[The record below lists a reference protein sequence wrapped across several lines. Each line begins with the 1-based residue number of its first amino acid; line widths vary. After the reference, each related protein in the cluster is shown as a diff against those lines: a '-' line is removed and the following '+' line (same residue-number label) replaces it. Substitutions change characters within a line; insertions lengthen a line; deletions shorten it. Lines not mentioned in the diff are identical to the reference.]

1 MPVLKKKP
9 ARSPLATDVRVRFIE
24 GYLALGLL
32 RHAAAELRAVATKD
46 RKLPAVLAA
55 RAEVH
60 LEAKEWQRLVTTG
73 RELAKRPPGTPQG
86 WIHWAYALRE
96 LGRIEQALAV
106 LQEAEPLHPKV
117 GVIQFNLAC
126 YHCLLGDLPAAKR
139 RLERACRIKPDWKKN
154 ALEDPDLK
162 GLWKR
167 FSPDQIG

>member
-1 MPVLKKKP
+1 
-9 ARSPLATDVRVRFIE
+9 
-24 GYLALGLL
+24 
-32 RHAAAELRAVATKD
+32 
-46 RKLPAVLAA
+46 
-55 RAEVH
+55 
-60 LEAKEWQRLVTTG
+60 
-73 RELAKRPPGTPQG
+73 PQG

-117 GVIQFNLAC
+117 GVIHFNLAC

-139 RLERACRIKPDWKKN
+139 RLERACRIKPDWKKT

-167 FSPDQIG
+167 FSPDEIG